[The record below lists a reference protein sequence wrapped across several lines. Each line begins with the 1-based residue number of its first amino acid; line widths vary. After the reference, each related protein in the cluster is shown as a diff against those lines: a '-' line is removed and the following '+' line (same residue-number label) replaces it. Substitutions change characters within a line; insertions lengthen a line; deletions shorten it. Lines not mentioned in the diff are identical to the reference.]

1 MARTSTYPLVDRLL
15 DGKLAETLI
24 AWDDQGDGVEEI
36 TYRLRSE
43 HDVVLSTS
51 TVRRWL
57 DRIKTEAA
65 A

>member
-15 DGKLAETLI
+15 DGKLAETLT
-24 AWDDQGDGVEEI
+24 AWNDQGAGVEEI

-43 HDVVLSTS
+43 HDVILSTS

-57 DRIKTEAA
+57 EKARTAA
-65 A
+65 

>member
-15 DGKLAETLI
+15 DGKLAETLS
-24 AWDDQGDGVEEI
+24 AWEAQGDGIEEI

-57 DRIKTEAA
+57 EKVRDAA
-65 A
+65 